1 MVISVMLVVLAVM
14 RTMLKDYGL
23 NMVKK
28 LAMIWLF
35 W

>member
-1 MVISVMLVVLAVM
+1 MVISVMLVVLAAM
-14 RTMLKDYGL
+14 RTMLNDYDL
-23 NMVKK
+23 NLVNK